1 MSLSLGANIVA
12 AIQQGSTWNTP
23 TAVGASDGLALL
35 SFDDSGGKASL
46 PDDSLVS
53 PWGSAPDVGAEAHD
67 LTLSGYLF
75 AGGNC
80 GRLFSYIMG
89 TSGAPSSGAG
99 TDESHTVTLAN
110 SLSKFT
116 TIAIRKRASTV
127 NPWEYASAMCQ
138 SFTISGSQNE
148 RIRYSSSWI
157 ASSLDRASSTN
168 TTTQIDAV
176 TIPTIRAV
184 YRHPKA
190 TLAINAQGG
199 SALASSDNVQVTDF
213 EITVRRPLARDYG
226 SAAPSGSATDAVLL
240 PCEDGISE
248 VMLSFTLRDYS
259 AETWIDAWGA
269 ETEYKAR
276 LTLPSGYTPSGGAEL
291 SWQIS
296 FPRLAL
302 MDQPQAPV
310 SGPGRISH
318 RVNMKGLV
326 AASAPTGMTSI
337 TQPIHAV
344 IVDEDSAAYLA

>member
-12 AIQQGSTWNTP
+12 ALEQGSAWGTAV
-23 TAVGASDGLALL
+23 AVGANDGLALL
-35 SFDDSGGKASL
+35 SFEDSGGQASL
-46 PDDSLVS
+46 PDDTLLSA
-53 PWGSAPDVGAEAHD
+53 WGSAPDVGAEAHD

-80 GRLFSYIMG
+80 GRLFAYVMG
-89 TSGAPSSGAG
+89 TSGSPSSGGG
-99 TDESHTVTLAN
+99 TDESHTVTLSD
-110 SLSKFT
+110 SLTDFA

-127 NPWEYASAMCQ
+127 KPWEYASAMCQ

-148 RIRYSSSWI
+148 RVRWSSTFV
-157 ASSLDRASSTN
+157 ANALDRDSSTN

-213 EITVRRPLARDYG
+213 EVTVRRPLARDFG
-226 SAAPSGSATDAVLL
+226 TAAPSGSATDAVLL
-240 PCEDGISE
+240 PCEDGLSE
-248 VMLSFTLRDYS
+248 VTLSFTLRDYS
-259 AETWIDAWGA
+259 VETWIDAWGA

-276 LTLPSGYTPSGGAEL
+276 LTMPSGYTPSGGAEL
-291 SWQIS
+291 SWQLS
-296 FPRLAL
+296 FPRLVL
-302 MDQPQAPV
+302 TDQPQAPV
-310 SGPGRISH
+310 TGPGRISH

-344 IVDEDSAAYLA
+344 IVDEDSAAYLS